1 MTKKKKFIWI
11 LAIIGLISLTGSL
24 IIKKLFFSGKF
35 EETFQIAFVAP
46 LSGPQ
51 AKTGESMRRGIE
63 LFKEEFNK
71 EGGMDGK
78 GLVIQ
83 EWDDMDSQAGAQK
96 AAREVVKNK
105 EVVAVVG
112 HWSQPALASAAQI
125 YDEAAIPLIT
135 FSSTDSQLINRH
147 SLLFDNLFG
156 ISKQSKFLANYTHN
170 VLGKKIVT
178 IIRDDSPYAEIA
190 SKGFTD
196 TYKRFGT
203 KIRYDHPFSAS
214 SPTLDQDLKAIIDI
228 LKEKKDAGTW
238 FLAMRAPYAAK
249 IVKMAR
255 DAKIKNQIVGLD
267 SMATDTFKQ
276 NLFDKDA
283 DPVVNAQYSDK
294 ILVSA
299 PLLYD
304 TAGQK
309 TQAFKNRYLKR
320 YGVRPDWVAS
330 FAYES
335 LQLITAGLKQ
345 APNTTEKLG
354 ISESRQGIV
363 DYLKGLNKPQNKF
376 TGVTGATSFK
386 PSGEGRKPV
395 QIGVYNGSEII
406 SSLTQL
412 QPLSSGS
419 PSNYFEEIKK
429 G

>member
-1 MTKKKKFIWI
+1 LLTIIKQTDVLMTKKKKFIWI
-11 LAIIGLISLTGSL
+11 LVIIGLISLAGSL

-35 EETFQIAFVAP
+35 EQNIQIALVAP
-46 LSGPQ
+46 LSGPE

-63 LFKEEFNK
+63 LFTEEFNRD
-71 EGGMDGK
+71 GGMDGK

-83 EWDDMDSQAGAQK
+83 EWDDIDSQAGAKK
-96 AAREVVKNK
+96 AAIEIVEKK
-105 EVVAVVG
+105 EIVAVVG
-112 HWSQPALASAAQI
+112 HWSQPALAGAAQI
-125 YDEAAIPLIT
+125 YEEAGIPLIT
-135 FSSTDSQLINRH
+135 FSSTDSQLINKH

-190 SKGFTD
+190 SKGFTE

-203 KIRYDHPFSAS
+203 KIRYDHPFSTS
-214 SPTLDQDLKAIIDI
+214 SPTLEQDLTAIINT

-238 FLAMRAPYAAK
+238 FLAMRAPHAAK

-267 SMATDTFKQ
+267 SMATDTFKL
-276 NLFDKDA
+276 NLFDKEA

-309 TQAFKNRYLKR
+309 TQAFKNKYLKR
-320 YGVRPDWVAS
+320 YGVRPDWIAS

-345 APNTTEKLG
+345 SPDREEELDVSGNRQSQ
-354 ISESRQGIV
+354 IS
-363 DYLKGLNKPQNKF
+363 
-376 TGVTGATSFK
+376 
-386 PSGEGRKPV
+386 
-395 QIGVYNGSEII
+395 
-406 SSLTQL
+406 
-412 QPLSSGS
+412 
-419 PSNYFEEIKK
+419 
-429 G
+429 